1 MNRVGIVA
9 CEDMHYAVE
18 PSLIPKIKADYIKGK
33 GSVREIA
40 EKYGVGEEFKT
51 LEVRASKEKWTSLRQ
66 SHLNRLCEKPLEK
79 EISQAKEWESLVFS
93 TSKEDFL
100 LISESIRQLKES
112 GQGIDAEAIGGY
124 SRARKLLDDM
134 ARRSLG
140 LADPTSKVDVTSGG
154 KSMGENF
161 IEAIEA
167 LRAANLPKLSEEEV
181 QRIMEAEI
189 VDEQGQH

>member
-9 CEDMHYAVE
+9 CEGMAFAVE
-18 PSLIPKIKADYIKGK
+18 PSLIPKIKADYVKGK
-33 GSVREIA
+33 GSIREIC
-40 EKYGVGEEFKT
+40 ESYGVEFNPIR
-51 LEVRASKEKWTSLRQ
+51 VRAVKEGWTEQ
-66 SHLNRLCEKPLEK
+66 K
-79 EISQAKEWESLVFS
+79 EQFLTNIAQNSIENAQNEAKEWEKLVYS
-93 TSKEDFL
+93 ASKEDFL